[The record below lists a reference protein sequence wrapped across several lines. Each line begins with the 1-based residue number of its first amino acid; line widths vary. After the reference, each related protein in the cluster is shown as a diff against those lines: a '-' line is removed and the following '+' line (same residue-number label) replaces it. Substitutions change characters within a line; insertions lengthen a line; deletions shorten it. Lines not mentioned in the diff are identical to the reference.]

1 MPRVV
6 TTVHDP
12 AALAATCARLG
23 LPPPVERAVRLDA
36 EEVLGWVVRLSG
48 LRHPV
53 VCDTL
58 TGLIAYHPHDNAHS
72 RYARLMAFVERY
84 YDLRPRLR
92 RGDSHPERKGRRAG
106 RLRTA

>member
-12 AALAATCARLG
+12 LALAATCARLG
-23 LPPPVERAVRLDA
+23 LPPPVERALRLDA
-36 EEVLGWVVRLSG
+36 EEVFGWVVRLG
-48 LRHPV
+48 ALRHPV

-58 TGLIAYHPHDNAHS
+58 TGLIAYHPQDNVHD
-72 RYARLMAFVERY
+72 RYAHLMRFVERY

-92 RGDSHPERKGRRAG
+92 RGDDRLVREG
-106 RLRTA
+106 RLAARQKTA

>member
-36 EEVLGWVVRLSG
+36 EEVFGWVVRLGG
-48 LRHPV
+48 LWHPV

-58 TGLIAYHPHDNAHS
+58 TGLIAYHPQDNAFD
-72 RYARLMAFVERY
+72 RYAHLMRFVERY

-92 RGDSHPERKGRRAG
+92 CGDSRPDRKGRRAG